1 MRKLDTNIKSEKSS
15 CLDEGWNLVGR
26 IKVGSVPEI
35 KNKEVL
41 ALFINLHNELKCYLP
56 RKISKLITLCIL
68 KKAGRLKGG

>member
-15 CLDEGWNLVGR
+15 CLDEGWNFVGR

-56 RKISKLITLCIL
+56 
-68 KKAGRLKGG
+68 